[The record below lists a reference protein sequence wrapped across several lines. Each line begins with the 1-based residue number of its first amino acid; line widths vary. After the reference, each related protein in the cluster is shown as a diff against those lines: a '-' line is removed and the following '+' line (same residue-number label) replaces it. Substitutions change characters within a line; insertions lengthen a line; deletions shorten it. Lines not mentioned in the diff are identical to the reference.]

1 MHPAIIPILAV
12 PHLLIPA
19 ALGYIL
25 YLDQEESI
33 TRVQHAQN
41 IKRFWYRNYINSP
54 MAFFVKNNK
63 KIIQVTAL
71 KHRAKRSKLA
81 KVIKNTVNHALI
93 RNQIRSASIVKKE
106 LSPLSRFV
114 SDNSLE
120 SNLNE
125 VGFLTS
131 PTYYNCNSLM
141 RSFARKNKHLIQE
154 KAYTN
159 SYNISLMKP
168 RKNLMTDF
176 ITRNDVQNE
185 ITYTYQQMC
194 VNKFREELW
203 KGYFCL
209 HVAPKVPSQ
218 RGIVC
223 SRLSKFLRDNIFES
237 EIKFCERS
245 CNYNK
250 MITSPM
256 HNYASADQFKD
267 SLFDSH
273 LMREWDRFMFEN
285 NHMHIL
291 AVEEA
296 ENIAFLA
303 QRRRTVSQLR
313 KSQMHSF
320 ISKTHNRIAVKD
332 IIDYKK
338 SLYEQ
343 CKRSPLR
350 IWTKYNKEFLAES
363 ASKIFYNRIKREKI
377 LFNIKDCLDNEYALI
392 KQSMNLQQFKR
403 EHCIGNVAFVKDCCN
418 YVSIEFPENTQLVD
432 QFLSESNLEGFTGKT
447 VYYSKN
453 EFRSCANCLLD
464 IREPSEI
471 DDLIEVAQTFKNIS
485 HLTDQNTKV
494 SVLADSGK
502 VEVPVDDDN
511 SCKRIIELHFVK
523 RDHSDFTTSQYRTC
537 VSKIKDFLK
546 KHEDVSFKIG
556 FADRWLSDNLV
567 VTLSHTNFIQVKS
580 NNLTS
585 DIIQSINLIKG
596 IIFAKVIDRICWLQ
610 LANKE
615 NEY

>member
-1 MHPAIIPILAV
+1 
-12 PHLLIPA
+12 
-19 ALGYIL
+19 
-25 YLDQEESI
+25 
-33 TRVQHAQN
+33 
-41 IKRFWYRNYINSP
+41 

-63 KIIQVTAL
+63 KLIQVTAL

-81 KVIKNTVNHALI
+81 KLIKSTVNQALIKN
-93 RNQIRSASIVKKE
+93 QKRSASIVKKE
-106 LSPLSRFV
+106 LSPLSRFINN
-114 SDNSLE
+114 NSLE
-120 SNLNE
+120 SNLKE

-131 PTYYNCNSLM
+131 PTYYNCNSTM

-168 RKNLMTDF
+168 RKTLMTDF
-176 ITRNDVQNE
+176 IGRNEVKNE
-185 ITYTYQQMC
+185 ITYAYQQIC

-209 HVAPKVPSQ
+209 HVASKIPTH
-218 RGIVC
+218 RGLVC
-223 SRLSKFLRDNIFES
+223 SRLSKFLRDNLVES
-237 EIKFCERS
+237 EIKCCERS
-245 CNYNK
+245 CNYNN
-250 MITSPM
+250 MIISPM
-256 HNYASADQFKD
+256 HNYASTEEFKD

-273 LMREWDRFMFEN
+273 LMREWMRFIFEN
-285 NHMHIL
+285 NPMHML
-291 AVEEA
+291 AVREG
-296 ENIAFLA
+296 ENIAFLV
-303 QRRRTVSQLR
+303 QRRKTRSQLR
-313 KSQMHSF
+313 ESQMHKF
-320 ISKTHNRIAVKD
+320 IIKTNNRIALAD
-332 IIDYKK
+332 IIDCKK

-343 CKRSPLR
+343 IKRSPLR

-363 ASKIFYNRIKREKI
+363 ASKIFYDRKEKGRI
-377 LFNIKDCLDNEYALI
+377 LLNIKDSLEEEYSTI

-403 EHCIGNVAFVKDCCN
+403 EHSIGNVAFVNNCCN
-418 YVSIEFPENTQLVD
+418 YVSIEFPQNTQLVD

-453 EFRSCANCLLD
+453 EFSSCANCLLD